1 MVIGAYF
8 FDIGKIKM
16 ENYTTAKAFMD
27 KIMAYYESNQP
38 ELVVQVVES
47 MSKEDLDT
55 FYFGRDFLLG
65 ELAVAYN
72 NLGRYDDAFNLLMS
86 LEIDEEDYEWYY
98 RVGFALYYLAEEDK
112 DVAHAWEK
120 SLQAK
125 QAFEHC
131 LRYHPDKIFVEEC
144 KEFIEWINL
153 DQAFYQR
160 GEKAPLRS

>member
-1 MVIGAYF
+1 MY
-8 FDIGKIKM
+8 
-16 ENYTTAKAFMD
+16 NYDNDDTAKAFMD
-27 KIMAYYESNQP
+27 KIMAYYETNQP
-38 ELVVQVVES
+38 ELIVQAIES
-47 MSKEDLDT
+47 IPKEILDA

-72 NLGRYDDAFNLLMS
+72 NLGRYEDAFNLLMS

-98 RVGFALYYLAEEDK
+98 RVGFALYYLAEEDE
-112 DVAHAWEK
+112 DVARAWEK
-120 SLQAK
+120 SLQAR

-144 KEFIEWINL
+144 KEFIVWINL

-160 GEKAPLRS
+160 GEKAPIRS

>member
-1 MVIGAYF
+1 MVIGDYF

-38 ELVVQVVES
+38 ELVVQAIES

-112 DVAHAWEK
+112 DVARAWEK

>member
-1 MVIGAYF
+1 MY
-8 FDIGKIKM
+8 
-16 ENYTTAKAFMD
+16 NYDNDDTAKVFMD
-27 KIMAYYESNQP
+27 KIMAYYETNQP
-38 ELVVQVVES
+38 ELIVQAIES
-47 MSKEDLDT
+47 IPKEILDA

-72 NLGRYDDAFNLLMS
+72 NLGRYEDAFNLLMS

-98 RVGFALYYLAEEDK
+98 RVGFALYYLAEEDE
-112 DVAHAWEK
+112 DVARAWEK
-120 SLQAK
+120 SLQAR

-144 KEFIEWINL
+144 KEFIAWINL

-160 GEKAPLRS
+160 GEKAPIRS